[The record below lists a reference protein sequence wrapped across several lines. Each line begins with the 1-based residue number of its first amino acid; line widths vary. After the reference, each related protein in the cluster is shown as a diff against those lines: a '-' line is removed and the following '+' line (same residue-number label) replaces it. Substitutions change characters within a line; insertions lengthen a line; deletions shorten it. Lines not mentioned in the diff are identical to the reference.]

1 MAKATFYFPHDYNS
15 RNDENIQLLMM
26 DCGASGYG
34 IFWAISEIL
43 HEEEDHRIEL
53 SERFYKFLSKQM
65 STPVKQV
72 MNIIE
77 TCVKYDL
84 FINEENSIYSLRVE
98 KNIGLRKDI
107 SENRSRAG
115 KISAEKRAL
124 IKQNLTSD
132 EQMLT
137 GVEQV
142 STGVQQNPTN
152 KRKEKEIKEKEI
164 KGNKRK
170 EKEIVFAPPEI
181 FEVENYFE
189 ENGYSI
195 ESARKA
201 HKYYSEANWIDS
213 QGKKVKN
220 WKQKMIAVW
229 FKDENKKEKNS
240 EKKENNVSSPSQ
252 KHRPDYSDLKK
263 RAGETIAAAFS
274 AGQSTGHS
282 SQSDPNIWQ
291 NGNIDQ

>member
-1 MAKATFYFPHDYNS
+1 MAKDTFYFPHDYNS

-53 SERFYKFLSKQM
+53 SDRFYKFLSKQM
-65 STPVKQV
+65 STPVEQV
-72 MNIIE
+72 MNIID
-77 TCVKYDL
+77 TCVVYDL
-84 FINEENSIYSLRVE
+84 FIKKENTIYSLRVE
-98 KNIGLRKDI
+98 KNIGLRKEI

-124 IKQNLTSD
+124 IKQNSTIV
-132 EQMLT
+132 Q
-137 GVEQV
+137 QV
-142 STGVQQNPTN
+142 LTGVQQNPT
-152 KRKEKEIKEKEI
+152 KERKGKERKERKEIKEK
-164 KGNKRK
+164 K
-170 EKEIVFAPPEI
+170 EKEILFTPPEI
-181 FEVENYFE
+181 FEVENYFL

-195 ESARKA
+195 DSARKA

-220 WKQKMIAVW
+220 WKQKMISVW
-229 FKDENKKEKNS
+229 FKPENLKEKSS
-240 EKKENNVSSPSQ
+240 EKKENNAPNTSQ

-274 AGQSTGHS
+274 AGQSTRHS
-282 SQSDPNIWQ
+282 SQSDTDIRE